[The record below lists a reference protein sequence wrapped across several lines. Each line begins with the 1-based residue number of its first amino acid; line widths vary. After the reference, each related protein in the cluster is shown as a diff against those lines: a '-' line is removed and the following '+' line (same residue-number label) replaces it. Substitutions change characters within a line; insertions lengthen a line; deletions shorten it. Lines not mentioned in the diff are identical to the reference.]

1 MTQKDSFAKTMQSL
15 GFERVELPIDEAI
28 AKFEEMGQRFKVE
41 LLNDLKTKGTTS
53 MSPEELEDVGG
64 ANVSTV
70 SLYTTGEF
78 TDLCRGP
85 HVATADEIGAVKLH
99 KFSAVYWRGK
109 DTNPSMQRIYGLC
122 FATQEELDAFV
133 TMQEEA
139 ARRETGHRGI
149 YGADRAKMLVTIP
162 CPSLAFEWVAAVN
175 GFPLGL
181 IIQMVGFPKVGKSGM
196 LAEFFRW
203 FDMVG
208 GGGELKEC
216 ETKFS
221 DIWYSSI
228 MTPEAYE
235 RMGLERCESVDDWQA
250 ALTKTI
256 DRHQRVML
264 GTKEKP
270 GIGRI
275 IPICFGVDT
284 IMGKMSQSVQEAIHG
299 KKLPDGTHGKTGT
312 GFAGRGHP
320 VEALIIAKYL
330 RTFPQRL
337 DGWPFT
343 AVFVNHVSVK
353 VNPDTNQEER
363 NKPGGKLVGY
373 QESLELQLSR
383 PSTKDI
389 RTPHFEGHLVDISN
403 HASSIGPGGR
413 MCRTRLLWTY
423 YRDAQGQ
430 RRQRTVWDWDW
441 STVWLLHR
449 IMEDAKFSPQVRRHL
464 REAGFHLKVVESG
477 TTDNAAYST
486 TLGMRADQAVTWR
499 ELGRRIR
506 NNAAVMKMLRDCLVI
521 QECPH
526 LRGPY
531 LEQLNA
537 LAAEQP

>member
-1 MTQKDSFAKTMQSL
+1 MTKITGRIDVPKNPKNPSVADVLEAFAGAYDEGTKPKTVRFESGDSQLGQVDLQVTSL
-15 GFERVELPIDEAI
+15 AYESGSRGMFII
-28 AKFEEMGQRFKVE
+28 GG
-41 LLNDLKTKGTTS
+41 LLR
-53 MSPEELEDVGG
+53 VGG
-64 ANVSTV
+64 
-70 SLYTTGEF
+70 Y
-78 TDLCRGP
+78 
-85 HVATADEIGAVKLH
+85 
-99 KFSAVYWRGK
+99 
-109 DTNPSMQRIYGLC
+109 
-122 FATQEELDAFV
+122 
-133 TMQEEA
+133 
-139 ARRETGHRGI
+139 
-149 YGADRAKMLVTIP
+149 
-162 CPSLAFEWVAAVN
+162 
-175 GFPLGL
+175 
-181 IIQMVGFPKVGKSGM
+181 
-196 LAEFFRW
+196 
-203 FDMVG
+203 
-208 GGGELKEC
+208 
-216 ETKFS
+216 
-221 DIWYSSI
+221 
-228 MTPEAYE
+228 
-235 RMGLERCESVDDWQA
+235 
-250 ALTKTI
+250 
-256 DRHQRVML
+256 
-264 GTKEKP
+264 
-270 GIGRI
+270 
-275 IPICFGVDT
+275 
-284 IMGKMSQSVQEAIHG
+284 
-299 KKLPDGTHGKTGT
+299 
-312 GFAGRGHP
+312 
-320 VEALIIAKYL
+320 
-330 RTFPQRL
+330 
-337 DGWPFT
+337 
-343 AVFVNHVSVK
+343 VSVK

>member
-1 MTQKDSFAKTMQSL
+1 
-15 GFERVELPIDEAI
+15 
-28 AKFEEMGQRFKVE
+28 
-41 LLNDLKTKGTTS
+41 
-53 MSPEELEDVGG
+53 
-64 ANVSTV
+64 
-70 SLYTTGEF
+70 
-78 TDLCRGP
+78 
-85 HVATADEIGAVKLH
+85 
-99 KFSAVYWRGK
+99 
-109 DTNPSMQRIYGLC
+109 
-122 FATQEELDAFV
+122 
-133 TMQEEA
+133 
-139 ARRETGHRGI
+139 
-149 YGADRAKMLVTIP
+149 
-162 CPSLAFEWVAAVN
+162 
-175 GFPLGL
+175 
-181 IIQMVGFPKVGKSGM
+181 
-196 LAEFFRW
+196 
-203 FDMVG
+203 
-208 GGGELKEC
+208 
-216 ETKFS
+216 
-221 DIWYSSI
+221 
-228 MTPEAYE
+228 
-235 RMGLERCESVDDWQA
+235 
-250 ALTKTI
+250 
-256 DRHQRVML
+256 
-264 GTKEKP
+264 
-270 GIGRI
+270 
-275 IPICFGVDT
+275 
-284 IMGKMSQSVQEAIHG
+284 
-299 KKLPDGTHGKTGT
+299 
-312 GFAGRGHP
+312 